1 MSATQIIEKP
11 SSIQTVAILTL
22 ISGIVNV
29 LWGLGITAAVV
40 FGTLFFG
47 IICAPLTLLPA
58 ILGIFEIIYASQLLA
73 NPPTTRQPSQ
83 ALAIF
88 QIVGILSAN
97 VVSFI
102 TGILALVV
110 YSNPETKEYFA
121 SLNPQ

>member
-1 MSATQIIEKP
+1 MSATQAIEKP
-11 SSIQTVAILTL
+11 GSIQTVAILTL

-40 FGTLFFG
+40 LGTLLFG

-73 NPPTTRQPSQ
+73 NPPNTRQPSQ
-83 ALAIF
+83 VLAIF

-121 SLNPQ
+121 ALNPQ